1 MAVTIA
7 KMSFDRCF
15 SPFNKYIKHLY
26 NVILLTDKQQKDEGI
41 HF

>member
-1 MAVTIA
+1 
-7 KMSFDRCF
+7 MSFDRCF